1 MYMACLDYS
10 KVTLQIEKVMV
21 NNSTSRSYCTRS
33 VIICFS
39 IFLSGHLCR
48 FLSRCELI
56 HIPGEMAEWISL
68 RKTKSRGC
76 GHV

>member
-1 MYMACLDYS
+1 MYVARLDYS

-21 NNSTSRSYCTRS
+21 KNSPSHGLWSYS
-33 VIICFS
+33 VIFCFS
-39 IFLSGHLCR
+39 LFLSVHLCH
-48 FLSRCELI
+48 FLSLCELI